1 MAGGIVLDVRAAPS
15 VCLGDQRTPPKLVTL
30 SIGFALTLAI
40 GTAITGVV
48 VDHSHLVF
56 AHFNHWHHFE

>member
-1 MAGGIVLDVRAAPS
+1 MAVGIVLDVRATPS
-15 VCLGDQRTPPKLVTL
+15 VCLDDQRTLPKLVTL
-30 SIGFALTLAI
+30 SIGFAVTLVI
-40 GTAITGVV
+40 GTAITGMV